1 MATTDEMVDGGNE
14 HKGLARALRRR
25 SRVAWPGSGPADGP
39 GPNSGP
45 SPDPGDDGFH
55 IYVYERE
62 F

>member
-25 SRVAWPGSGPADGP
+25 SRVAWPGSGPTDAE
-39 GPNSGP
+39 
-45 SPDPGDDGFH
+45 FR

-62 F
+62 L